1 MAQDLEQLHCPTAN
15 DWEAWL
21 EANHASSPGVWLM
34 LIKKGSTKTA
44 PTYAEAL
51 DVALCYGWID
61 GQGKALDVDFSL
73 QRFTPRRKR
82 SPWSQRNRDRVQAL
96 IDAGRMRPA
105 GFAEIE
111 RAKEDGRWDAAYA
124 PPSEAEVPDDLRA
137 AIDASPDAAAFFA
150 TIDRQNR
157 FAIIYRTTTAK
168 KPETRARRIAQFVE
182 MLARGETIHPMSG
195 RAQVPKRED

>member
-1 MAQDLEQLHCPTAN
+1 MTDIDPLHCPTPEA
-15 DWEAWL
+15 WETWL
-21 EANHASSPGVWLM
+21 EANHAASDGVWLK
-34 LIKKGSTKTA
+34 LIKKGSSQSA
-44 PTYAEAL
+44 PTYVEAL
-51 DVALCYGWID
+51 EAALCYGWID
-61 GQGKALDVDFSL
+61 GQGRALDADFSL

-157 FAIIYRTTTAK
+157 FALIYRTNDAK
-168 KPETRARRIAQFVE
+168 RPETRAKRIAQFVG

>member
-51 DVALCYGWID
+51 EAALCYGWID

-105 GFAEIE
+105 GLAEIE